1 MSDELDTILSDT
13 EYEII
18 HSADKQQSVIQSML
32 QNVVSMYSSAY
43 GKINE
48 IIHNTGWV
56 GSAGF
61 QYNQSE
67 LGTQEGASNQV
78 SNAVQHQTS
87 TGSSGTAQ
95 GTVTAP
101 VKNND
106 SFNQKFEQEIYQD
119 PNVNNRPVAE
129 LKLSQKSV
137 TLEEGKSTS
146 VSAQI
151 RPTDAKNKTLSWK
164 SSDERI
170 ASVSGGT
177 IRAIKPGSCQVTA
190 STTDGSGISA
200 SIGVT
205 VTKKPDPPKPVV
217 NTPAS
222 SSGGD
227 GVPRV
232 GDVVTLLAGQRYYYS
247 SWGTTPAGNLYAGV
261 PGGVIID
268 GYSGVEY
275 GGQSGNHGDYGI
287 HIRSADGRYSD
298 LGWVSLSQIT
308 GYSKGTRRIPKDG
321 LALFDETASG
331 KSAPGSEVI
340 VTKYGT
346 LKQFDAGDTVFDN
359 KQVKRLY
366 EWSKGGSAFD
376 MMQPPVQEL
385 YTPAAAPTYNTQ
397 NVEMH
402 FDQLV
407 TITDSTITKDS
418 VSEMKGI
425 IKDSIP
431 MIQKEVTGYL
441 YREGRKK
448 GMRRW

>member
-1 MSDELDTILSDT
+1 MIR
-13 EYEII
+13 
-18 HSADKQQSVIQSML
+18 SML

-48 IIHNTGWV
+48 IIHNTGWA

-119 PNVNNRPVAE
+119 PNINNRPVAE

-217 NTPAS
+217 NTPS

-227 GVPRV
+227 GRPHV
-232 GDVVTLLAGQRYYYS
+232 GDRVTLLAGQYYYNS
-247 SWGTTPAGNLYAGV
+247 SWGNSPVGNRYAGEV
-261 PGGVIID
+261 GGVIID
-268 GYSGVEY
+268 EYSGVEY
-275 GGQSGNHGDYGI
+275 GGQSGNHGSFGI
-287 HIRSADGRYSD
+287 HIKGADGKYGD
-298 LGWVSLSQIT
+298 LGWVSLDQIT
-308 GYSKGTRRIPKDG
+308 GYSKGTRKVPKDG
-321 LALFDETASG
+321 FALFDETAGG

-346 LKQFDAGDTVFDN
+346 LKQFDAGDRFSV
-359 KQVKRLY
+359 LY
-366 EWSKGGSAFD
+366 GL
-376 MMQPPVQEL
+376 QCHVC
-385 YTPAAAPTYNTQ
+385 
-397 NVEMH
+397 
-402 FDQLV
+402 
-407 TITDSTITKDS
+407 
-418 VSEMKGI
+418 
-425 IKDSIP
+425 
-431 MIQKEVTGYL
+431 
-441 YREGRKK
+441 
-448 GMRRW
+448 